1 MENNYSV
8 AISCHSDLGYIEYTA
23 DTKSAN
29 IVLANEVAKQ
39 KVEEFLNTPLTL
51 QVPHETLHD
60 FTTITINPLDDVE
73 TLQLALTRL
82 WEATDVHVDWSR
94 PVDYVKNGISICIF
108 PEGTRNNG
116 EELSMLPFR
125 DGALKIAEKT
135 GCAIIPISMNNT
147 ADIFE
152 AHFPRVKKVHVV
164 IEYGKPIYPK
174 ELDKETRKH
183 LGIYCHDL
191 IQDTIKKNASLI

>member
-39 KVEEFLNTPLTL
+39 KVEEFLNTSLTL

-82 WEATDVHVDWSR
+82 WEVTDVHVDWSR

>member
-164 IEYGKPIYPK
+164 IEYGKPI
-174 ELDKETRKH
+174 
-183 LGIYCHDL
+183 
-191 IQDTIKKNASLI
+191 

>member
-73 TLQLALTRL
+73 TLQDMTVQALNDAL
-82 WEATDVHVDWSR
+82 GQIDEAT
-94 PVDYVKNGISICIF
+94 KK
-108 PEGTRNNG
+108 
-116 EELSMLPFR
+116 SMGAFAGKLPF
-125 DGALKIAEKT
+125 
-135 GCAIIPISMNNT
+135 
-147 ADIFE
+147 
-152 AHFPRVKKVHVV
+152 
-164 IEYGKPIYPK
+164 
-174 ELDKETRKH
+174 
-183 LGIYCHDL
+183 
-191 IQDTIKKNASLI
+191 

>member
-94 PVDYVKNGISICIF
+94 PVDYVKKGIRS
-108 PEGTRNNG
+108 
-116 EELSMLPFR
+116 
-125 DGALKIAEKT
+125 LK
-135 GCAIIPISMNNT
+135 
-147 ADIFE
+147 
-152 AHFPRVKKVHVV
+152 
-164 IEYGKPIYPK
+164 
-174 ELDKETRKH
+174 
-183 LGIYCHDL
+183 DL
-191 IQDTIKKNASLI
+191 

>member
-39 KVEEFLNTPLTL
+39 KVEEFLNTPLSL

-73 TLQLALTRL
+73 TFQLALTRL
-82 WEATDVHVDWSR
+82 WEVTDVHVDWSR

>member
-23 DTKSAN
+23 DTKSVN

-39 KVEEFLNTPLTL
+39 KVEGFLDTPLTL

-94 PVDYVKNGISICIF
+94 PVDYVKNGIRS
-108 PEGTRNNG
+108 
-116 EELSMLPFR
+116 
-125 DGALKIAEKT
+125 LK
-135 GCAIIPISMNNT
+135 
-147 ADIFE
+147 
-152 AHFPRVKKVHVV
+152 
-164 IEYGKPIYPK
+164 
-174 ELDKETRKH
+174 
-183 LGIYCHDL
+183 DL
-191 IQDTIKKNASLI
+191 

>member
-73 TLQLALTRL
+73 TLQDMTVQALNDAL
-82 WEATDVHVDWSR
+82 GQIDDATKKSMGAFA
-94 PVDYVKNGISICIF
+94 GI
-108 PEGTRNNG
+108 
-116 EELSMLPFR
+116 LPF
-125 DGALKIAEKT
+125 
-135 GCAIIPISMNNT
+135 
-147 ADIFE
+147 
-152 AHFPRVKKVHVV
+152 
-164 IEYGKPIYPK
+164 
-174 ELDKETRKH
+174 
-183 LGIYCHDL
+183 
-191 IQDTIKKNASLI
+191 